1 MRRYPINT
9 SAAETLGGYRSA
21 HTAVS
26 VLLAATGL
34 LVGGQA
40 AALDTIPQESGLSGF
55 VSLGA
60 DVRNVKNNMIVGT
73 SLKTVTKNSI
83 DSITASPNDRITASP
98 IFNYDLRYTFAST
111 RTQILLG
118 QEILDALRFEGSSGI
133 GVAQELSD
141 QSVVTA
147 KYLFTSLPTKV
158 WADPYI
164 ANRGRNNTDRKAN
177 GVQLSWS
184 GILGTNL
191 TARFTYRD
199 ISIDDEDSGKDL
211 GLAANQRKLLK
222 RKGDTYD
229 YSIRYAFDLGG
240 GNFLEPQLSYTDND
254 LEGRAMQNRQY
265 SAQLNYLYHGSG
277 FDLVANALLA
287 RASYE
292 TTNPI
297 YNKTR
302 EDDIYGLGA
311 TYFYHR
317 PFGFKDWSAVA
328 RLGWYKGDSNINFYN
343 SSLLTTSLSALYR
356 F

>member
-1 MRRYPINT
+1 MTRHGIAPHAPRALPRHLPG
-9 SAAETLGGYRSA
+9 SATLLTVA
-21 HTAVS
+21 
-26 VLLAATGL
+26 LGL
-34 LVGGQA
+34 FASGQA
-40 AALDTIPQESGLSGF
+40 VALDTIPEESGLSGF
-55 VSLGA
+55 LSLGA
-60 DVRNVKNNMIVGT
+60 AVNNVKNNMIVGT

-83 DSITASPNDRITASP
+83 DSITASPNDRNTASP
-98 IFNYDLRYTFAST
+98 TFNYDLRYTFAST

-118 QEILDALRFEGSSGI
+118 QEILDALRFEASSGI
-133 GVAQELSD
+133 GVAQELGD
-141 QSVVTA
+141 KSVVTA
-147 KYLFTSLPTKV
+147 KYLFPSLPTKV

-164 ANRGRNNTDRKAN
+164 AKRGRNKTDRKAN

-229 YSIRYAFDLGG
+229 YAVRYAFNLGG
-240 GNFLEPQLSYTDND
+240 GHFLEPQLSYTDND
-254 LEGRAMQNRQY
+254 LDGRAMQNKQY

-277 FDLVANALLA
+277 FDFAANALLA

-302 EDDIYGLGA
+302 EDDIYGLGG
-311 TYFYHR
+311 TYFYHQ
-317 PFGFKDWSAVA
+317 PLGFKHWSAVA

-343 SSLLTTSLSALYR
+343 SSLLTTSLSALYS